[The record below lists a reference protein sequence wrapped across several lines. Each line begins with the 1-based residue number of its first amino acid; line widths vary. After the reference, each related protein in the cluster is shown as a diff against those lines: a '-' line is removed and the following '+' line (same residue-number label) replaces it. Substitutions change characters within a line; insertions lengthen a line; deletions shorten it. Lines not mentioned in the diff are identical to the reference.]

1 MKKDKKIDMKLT
13 KKVGGSLPLH
23 LRDGT
28 KRLVT
33 PIDADNLGSST
44 VLSSKG
50 SSAPL
55 KKGLNF
61 TSFKMFNNYG
71 EKL

>member
-13 KKVGGSLPLH
+13 KKVADSLSVLKQ
-23 LRDGT
+23 GT
-28 KRLVT
+28 KNSFVMSAV
-33 PIDADNLGSST
+33 DSLGSST